1 MNCWLFCVPLNVLD
15 VANRNCRNLLLPTA
29 SSGLKKNEV
38 IPSALASAKLNN
50 CFGVRIWFEKGYWR
64 FACTAGFF
72 DSATNYV
79 ASILSMQCGKKNSIQ
94 PECASQF
101 DEISGSLKFWSS
113 YIVLLSHR
121 WNKVFVQKWKLVSDV
136 VFIKVFQKT
145 VHHNCVMGL
154 VVTYA
159 HIRFM
164 GKLTTAIH
172 ILYHE
177 SVYVAYELF

>member
-1 MNCWLFCVPLNVLD
+1 MRWYHQHWLQQNQI
-15 VANRNCRNLLLPTA
+15 TA
-29 SSGLKKNEV
+29 LGWGFGLKKGTEDLHV
-38 IPSALASAKLNN
+38 QLAFLIVPPTMLQA
-50 CFGVRIWFEKGYWR
+50 
-64 FACTAGFF
+64 FF
-72 DSATNYV
+72 PCNV
-79 ASILSMQCGKKNSIQ
+79 AKKNSIQ

-101 DEISGSLKFWSS
+101 DEISGLLKFWSS

-177 SVYVAYELF
+177 RVYVTYELF